1 MCLTSTCKMSQF
13 HASVKKHKELRTREK
28 RNFEKCDNKIRSAMN
43 NQFFSINCQK
53 RLENLYISYI
63 FHPVCIWLFI
73 LSLLVR
79 TVLVFLVT
87 HSGFVT
93 NHDQLFEAKQL
104 LSILS

>member
-1 MCLTSTCKMSQF
+1 
-13 HASVKKHKELRTREK
+13 
-28 RNFEKCDNKIRSAMN
+28 MN

-53 RLENLYISYI
+53 RLGNLYISYI

-73 LSLLVR
+73 LSLLVC